1 MKTKNFQLYNPKNKV
16 VEEAYSFL
24 KANFTFSNVDKKY
37 KNIAVLS
44 VNPKEGKTTVA
55 INFAINVARSGMKVL
70 LVDTDLRKPVRGKRL
85 GEDSEKGLS
94 DYLIEGLYL
103 KDVIVDTNIE
113 NLNYLPS
120 GVKVVKPVE
129 LLSSNEFK
137 QFISEANEKYDL
149 LIFDTPALSSVTDGY
164 IIASNANASFLV
176 VRSGSS
182 DLVNLKKTKEY
193 LNKANANVLGVVFNR
208 VTKAEYRKNFGGYD
222 YFNKKKILER

>member
-1 MKTKNFQLYNPKNKV
+1 MQAKNFELYNPKNKV
-16 VEEAYSFL
+16 VEEAYAFL
-24 KANFTFSNVDKKY
+24 KANFTFSNVEKKY

-55 INFAINVARSGMKVL
+55 INFAINVARSGIKVL

-85 GEDSEKGLS
+85 GEDSEKGLA
-94 DYLIEGLYL
+94 DYLIEGLCL

-193 LNKANANVLGVVFNR
+193 LNKYTIS
-208 VTKAEYRKNFGGYD
+208 TKFGTKFYIASPH
-222 YFNKKKILER
+222 N